1 MSNGQG
7 CDECNGTGYK
17 GRTAVHEILLMS
29 PAIRDD
35 LAGGGNTESVRRI
48 AKQEG
53 MKTLLDNLRELVLN
67 GTTTISELRRT
78 YSEYV

>member
-1 MSNGQG
+1 
-7 CDECNGTGYK
+7 
-17 GRTAVHEILLMS
+17 
-29 PAIRDD
+29 
-35 LAGGGNTESVRRI
+35 
-48 AKQEG
+48 